1 MLRFNQWCAFGELE
15 PNIET
20 LSRLADFF
28 NCSIDY
34 LVGREDDFGNVKT
47 KSVSIED
54 TSSANEKYILDTYR
68 KISDRDK
75 GLFLNFVDYFNMPIK
90 KITERVK

>member
-1 MLRFNQWCAFGELE
+1 MTNLKSLRIEKNLTQNELANYLNCTQSAVGKYERGELE

-28 NCSIDY
+28 DCSIDY

-47 KSVSIED
+47 KKHFNRRSMFC
-54 TSSANEKYILDTYR
+54 KW
-68 KISDRDK
+68 KIYFGHLSKDK
-75 GLFLNFVDYFNMPIK
+75 
-90 KITERVK
+90 R